1 MRVFLWWGG
10 GGGGCLLGGR
20 LGGRRGCFVFS
31 GFLKMTLTL
40 FIKLFSSRNALHQR
54 DAVWLPGYREKRE
67 LQVTT
72 PTFPWSIQGPY
83 LLSTKA
89 PPIDLT
95 ARTPQCHYLKPRSLD
110 RQAQRAGTQ
119 LVARMEKQ
127 TMANL

>member
-1 MRVFLWWGG
+1 ME
-10 GGGGCLLGGR
+10 GGCLLGGR

-31 GFLKMTLTL
+31 GLLKMTLTL

-67 LQVTT
+67 LQVTM

-89 PPIDLT
+89 PLIDLT
-95 ARTPQCHYLKPRSLD
+95 ARTPQCHYLKPRPLD
-110 RQAQRAGTQ
+110 RQAQPCWDSAHS
-119 LVARMEKQ
+119 
-127 TMANL
+127 